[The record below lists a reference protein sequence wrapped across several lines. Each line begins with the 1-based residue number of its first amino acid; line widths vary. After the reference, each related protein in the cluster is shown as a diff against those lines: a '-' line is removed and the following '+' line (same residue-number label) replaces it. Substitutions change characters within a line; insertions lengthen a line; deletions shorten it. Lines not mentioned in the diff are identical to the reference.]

1 MSDLERHQTIVELLS
16 SQTFASVRELQQ
28 TLGVSAATVRR
39 DIDKLNDA
47 GVARKVYGGVAA
59 LEEQLWRR
67 RPSPLPF
74 VENRDLAVEQK
85 RAIAQAA
92 EGLVRDGSSVIV
104 HAGSTCFTFGCRLA
118 LRNVRVFTNSMPLA
132 AYLAENGTCH
142 LTVGGGDIHREPGI
156 VYDPAPGAPIHYAAQ
171 FFVGALGV
179 SSEGILESHP
189 LLVRFVKEFSERAN
203 EIIVLVDS
211 SKFALRPP
219 VVALPMQRIT
229 TLITDDGVSAAD
241 ERMVRDQGVNLI
253 IAETSAGPQ

>member
-1 MSDLERHQTIVELLS
+1 MSDLERQQSIVDLLS
-16 SQTFASVRELQQ
+16 SQTFVSVRELQQ
-28 TLGVSAATVRR
+28 VLGVSAATVRR
-39 DIDKLNDA
+39 DIDKLNEA

-59 LEEQLWRR
+59 LEDNLWRR
-67 RPSPLPF
+67 PPSALPF
-74 VENRDLAVEQK
+74 IENRDLAVEQK
-85 RAIAQAA
+85 RAIAAAA

-156 VYDPAPGAPIHYAAQ
+156 LYDPVPGPTHYASQ

-179 SSEGILESHP
+179 SGEGILEQHP
-189 LLVRFVKEFSERAN
+189 LLVRFVKEMSERAN

-219 VVALPMQRIT
+219 VVALPLSRIT
-229 TLITDDGVSAAD
+229 TLVTDDGISAAD
-241 ERMVRDQGVNLI
+241 ERMVREEGVKLI
-253 IAETSAGPQ
+253 VAEASARPQ

>member
-1 MSDLERHQTIVELLS
+1 MSDLERQQSIVELLS
-16 SQTFASVRELQQ
+16 SQTFVSVRDLQQ

-39 DIDKLNDA
+39 DIDKLNEA

-59 LEEQLWRR
+59 LEDNLWRR
-67 RPSPLPF
+67 PPSALPF

-85 RAIAQAA
+85 RAIAAAA

-132 AYLAENGTCH
+132 AYLAEHGTCH

-156 VYDPAPGAPIHYAAQ
+156 LFDPVPGPTHYAAQ
-171 FFVGALGV
+171 FYVGALGV
-179 SSEGILESHP
+179 SGEGILEQHP
-189 LLVRFVKEFSERAN
+189 LLVRFVKEMSERAN

-219 VVALPMQRIT
+219 VVALPMSRIT
-229 TLITDDGVSAAD
+229 TLVTDDGITPAH
-241 ERMVRDQGVNLI
+241 ERMVREEGVNLI
-253 IAETSAGPQ
+253 VAETSARPQ